1 MPFQRMPDALFS
13 RALAEM
19 RRDGEASRCA
29 YRLPRPA
36 FRITLLAIQ
45 ESTASDRRGHRYVWG
60 RISRVTP
67 ASNVTAQFN
76 GQ

>member
-19 RRDGEASRCA
+19 RRDGGASQCA
-29 YRLPRPA
+29 NRLPRPA
-36 FRITLLAIQ
+36 FPITLLASQ
-45 ESTASDRRGHRYVWG
+45 QSTASDRRGHRYVWS
-60 RISRVTP
+60 RIVRATP
-67 ASNVTAQFN
+67 ASNVTAQFT

>member
-13 RALAEM
+13 RAVAEM

-45 ESTASDRRGHRYVWG
+45 ESTASDRARSLLCLEQDFTGHAR
-60 RISRVTP
+60 
-67 ASNVTAQFN
+67 F
-76 GQ
+76 

>member
-13 RALAEM
+13 RAVAEM

-45 ESTASDRRGHRYVWG
+45 ESTASDRARSPLCLEQDFTGHAR
-60 RISRVTP
+60 
-67 ASNVTAQFN
+67 F
-76 GQ
+76 